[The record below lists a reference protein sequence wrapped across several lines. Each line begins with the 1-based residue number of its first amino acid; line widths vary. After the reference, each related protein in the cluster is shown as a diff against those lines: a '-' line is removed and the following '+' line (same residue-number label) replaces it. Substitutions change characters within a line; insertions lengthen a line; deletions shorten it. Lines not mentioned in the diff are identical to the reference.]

1 MGVITQEE
9 FDKKKAELL
18 SAHQAV
24 PVLQQASP
32 SGSVPGNSF
41 PAAATPAAGFSKP
54 ANKFNRKDNKK
65 NTILIAGIAAGVLIL
80 IILLASLIPVKQ
92 SKIVGTWDGSWTYE
106 GNSFEKIILFETDS
120 TFTSLTYKNGS
131 ASDLDM
137 GTYEIRGKKVILH
150 SSINNGVMTEY
161 KYKRGKLFNN
171 GHGLSKIS

>member
-18 SAHQAV
+18 RMPEAV
-24 PVLQQASP
+24 PAPRPASP
-32 SGSVPGNSF
+32 AEPVPVNPF
-41 PAAATPAAGFSKP
+41 PAAAPAVAFSKV
-54 ANKFNRKDNKK
+54 NKSGNKADK
-65 NTILIAGIAAGVLIL
+65 KKTALIAGIAAGVLII

-106 GNSFEKIILFETDS
+106 GSSFEKIILFEADS

-131 ASDLDM
+131 VNDLDM
-137 GTYEIRGKKVILH
+137 GSYEIKGKKVILH